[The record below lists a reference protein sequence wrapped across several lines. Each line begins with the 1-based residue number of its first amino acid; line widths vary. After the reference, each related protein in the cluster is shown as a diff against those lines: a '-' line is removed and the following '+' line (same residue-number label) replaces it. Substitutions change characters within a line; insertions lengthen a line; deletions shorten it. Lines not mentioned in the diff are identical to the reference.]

1 MRYPLPLLLCLALL
15 APTCM
20 AQSHDQEDEPAA
32 NEPAA
37 DEPPRRSAMGRV
49 MGIMIE
55 TLRQEALRDDSD
67 TGAGAPVVAGHAEA
81 PQAEARQVIEV
92 GAAFRLPPEPVD
104 AATPGCDV
112 QPCDR
117 EQPQKLR
124 IASQK

>member
-20 AQSHDQEDEPAA
+20 AQSHVQEDEPAA
-32 NEPAA
+32 
-37 DEPPRRSAMGRV
+37 DEPQRRSAMGRV

-55 TLRQEALRDDSD
+55 ALRQETLRDDSG

-92 GAAFRLPPEPVD
+92 GAAFRLPADTAD

>member
-20 AQSHDQEDEPAA
+20 AQAHDQEDEPAA

-92 GAAFRLPPEPVD
+92 GAAFRLPADTAD